1 MFSGVIYIIIVSEF
15 TMYLSS
21 NLIDR
26 GYETPDEQILKK
38 TIPLPGAP
46 LRPTQD
52 PMVVRDRGFDL
63 NGSPTNVIPLKS
75 DKPPGA
81 PIKRTRKSN
90 RSSGVFV
97 AVCQR
102 RRPSMF
108 LPSVFHPSGFLT
120 DFGSHA
126 SPLKTAKLYDEKR
139 PPPET
144 PVKSRPSLF

>member
-1 MFSGVIYIIIVSEF
+1 
-15 TMYLSS
+15 MYPSS
-21 NLIDR
+21 NLIDL
-26 GYETPDEQILKK
+26 GYETPDEQILKN

-52 PMVVRDRGFDL
+52 LMVVRNRGFDL

-81 PIKRTRKSN
+81 PMKRTRKSK
-90 RSSGVFV
+90 RSSGGSV

-120 DFGSHA
+120 DFATHA
-126 SPLKTAKLYDEKR
+126 SPLKTATLDDKTRKSPL
-139 PPPET
+139 T
-144 PVKSRPSLF
+144 PVKSRRSLS

>member
-1 MFSGVIYIIIVSEF
+1 MP
-15 TMYLSS
+15 LSS
-21 NLIDR
+21 NLIDP
-26 GYETPDEQILKK
+26 GYETPDEQILKN

-52 PMVVRDRGFDL
+52 PMVVWDRGFDL

-81 PIKRTRKSN
+81 PMKCTRKSMCL
-90 RSSGVFV
+90 SGGSVV

-108 LPSVFHPSGFLT
+108 LPSVFLT
-120 DFGSHA
+120 DFGSHV
-126 SPLKTAKLYDEKR
+126 SPLKTAKLDDKTR
-139 PPPET
+139 KSPLT
-144 PVKSRPSLF
+144 PVKSRRSLS

>member
-1 MFSGVIYIIIVSEF
+1 
-15 TMYLSS
+15 MYSSS

-26 GYETPDEQILKK
+26 GYETPDDQILKE

-52 PMVVRDRGFDL
+52 PMVVWDRGFDL

-81 PIKRTRKSN
+81 PMKRTRKSKSK
-90 RSSGVFV
+90 RSCGGSV

-102 RRPSMF
+102 RSPSMF

-126 SPLKTAKLYDEKR
+126 SPLRTAMLDDKKR
-139 PPPET
+139 APPLT
-144 PVKSRPSLF
+144 PVKSRRSLF